1 MPEALWFLFWCCV
14 HTSAYVELGS
24 LEFEV
29 ALVDLLE
36 PRPRHTPNAS
46 LRDWRVHCRNTHQV
60 GAGDGEHPHLR
71 PSDWAWGNPRSDRK
85 GRQSRFF
92 LRLAAALG

>member
-14 HTSAYVELGS
+14 HTSAFVELGS

-36 PRPRHTPNAS
+36 PGPRHTPNAS
-46 LRDWRVHCRNTHQV
+46 LRDWRVHCRNTHHV
-60 GAGDGEHPHLR
+60 GAGDAASFR
-71 PSDWAWGNPRSDRK
+71 IK
-85 GRQSRFF
+85 GRQWKFH
-92 LRLAAALG
+92 